1 MMTDPLL
8 CENFKNLFTRKSNI
22 LPTIDENIGKNID
35 NVKKEVVNEEN
46 SDVKK
51 EVVNEENSDVKISC
65 INNNNNNNNKSY
77 QTRLNLAKSIK
88 KLEKYEHTQIY
99 QIIKNEGEKFSKNR
113 RGIFFDLLKFKQST
127 IDNLNKYI
135 LSTDAFRKKSS
146 PLIN

>member
-1 MMTDPLL
+1 MTTDPSL
-8 CENFKNLFTRKSNI
+8 CDDFKNLFTKKLNI
-22 LPTIDENIGKNID
+22 LPTTNENKLNTLPISNENTDSI
-35 NVKKEVVNEEN
+35 KKEVVDDKNN
-46 SDVKK
+46 
-51 EVVNEENSDVKISC
+51 DVKISC
-65 INNNNNNNNKSY
+65 VNNNNDDKSY

-135 LSTDAFRKKSS
+135 LSTDAFRKKKQS
-146 PLIN
+146 LN

>member
-135 LSTDAFRKKSS
+135 LSTDAFRKKKQS
-146 PLIN
+146 LN

>member
-1 MMTDPLL
+1 MTTDPSL
-8 CENFKNLFTRKSNI
+8 CNDFKNLFTKKLNT
-22 LPTIDENIGKNID
+22 LPTTNKNTDTDSIKKVVVDEKN
-35 NVKKEVVNEEN
+35 N
-46 SDVKK
+46 
-51 EVVNEENSDVKISC
+51 DVKISC
-65 INNNNNNNNKSY
+65 VNNNNDKSY

-135 LSTDAFRKKSS
+135 LSTDAFRKKAV
-146 PLIN
+146 P

>member
-1 MMTDPLL
+1 MTTDSLL
-8 CENFKNLFTRKSNI
+8 CKDFKKLFTKKLNT
-22 LPTIDENIGKNID
+22 LPTTNENKLNTLPISNENTDSI
-35 NVKKEVVNEEN
+35 KKEVVDDKNN
-46 SDVKK
+46 
-51 EVVNEENSDVKISC
+51 DVKISC
-65 INNNNNNNNKSY
+65 VNNNNDKSY

-135 LSTDAFRKKSS
+135 LSTDAFRKKAV
-146 PLIN
+146 P

>member
-1 MMTDPLL
+1 MTDPLL

-46 SDVKK
+46 SDVK
-51 EVVNEENSDVKISC
+51 ISC
-65 INNNNNNNNKSY
+65 INNNNNNNKSY

-135 LSTDAFRKKSS
+135 LSTDAFRKKKQS
-146 PLIN
+146 LN

>member
-1 MMTDPLL
+1 MTDPLL
-8 CENFKNLFTRKSNI
+8 CENFKNLFTLKSNT
-22 LPTIDENIGKNID
+22 LPNIDENICKNID

-46 SDVKK
+46 SYVKK

-77 QTRLNLAKSIK
+77 QIRLNLAKSIK

-135 LSTDAFRKKSS
+135 LSTDAFRKKKQS
-146 PLIN
+146 LN

>member
-1 MMTDPLL
+1 MTTDSLL
-8 CENFKNLFTRKSNI
+8 CKDFKKLFTKKLNT
-22 LPTIDENIGKNID
+22 LPTTNENKLNTLPISNENTDSI
-35 NVKKEVVNEEN
+35 KKEVVDDKNN
-46 SDVKK
+46 
-51 EVVNEENSDVKISC
+51 DVKISC
-65 INNNNNNNNKSY
+65 VNNNNDKSY

-135 LSTDAFRKKSS
+135 LSTDAFRKKKQS
-146 PLIN
+146 LN

>member
-1 MMTDPLL
+1 MTTDSLL
-8 CENFKNLFTRKSNI
+8 CKDFKKLFTKKLNT
-22 LPTIDENIGKNID
+22 LPTTNENKLNTLPTTNENTDSI
-35 NVKKEVVNEEN
+35 KKEVVNN
-46 SDVKK
+46 
-51 EVVNEENSDVKISC
+51 NDVKISC
-65 INNNNNNNNKSY
+65 VNNNNDDKSY

-135 LSTDAFRKKSS
+135 LSTDAFRKKAV
-146 PLIN
+146 P

>member
-1 MMTDPLL
+1 MTTDSLL
-8 CENFKNLFTRKSNI
+8 CKDFKKLFTKKLNT
-22 LPTIDENIGKNID
+22 LPTTNKNTDTDSIKKVVVDEKN
-35 NVKKEVVNEEN
+35 N
-46 SDVKK
+46 
-51 EVVNEENSDVKISC
+51 DVKISC
-65 INNNNNNNNKSY
+65 VNNNNDKSY

-135 LSTDAFRKKSS
+135 LSTDAFRKKAV
-146 PLIN
+146 P

>member
-1 MMTDPLL
+1 MTTDPSL
-8 CENFKNLFTRKSNI
+8 CDDFKNLFTKKLNI
-22 LPTIDENIGKNID
+22 LPTTNENKLNTLPISNENTDSI
-35 NVKKEVVNEEN
+35 KKEVVDDKNN
-46 SDVKK
+46 
-51 EVVNEENSDVKISC
+51 DVKILC
-65 INNNNNNNNKSY
+65 VNNNNDKSY

-135 LSTDAFRKKSS
+135 LSTDAFRKKKQS
-146 PLIN
+146 LN

>member
-1 MMTDPLL
+1 MTTDPSL
-8 CENFKNLFTRKSNI
+8 CDDFKNLFTKKLNI
-22 LPTIDENIGKNID
+22 LPTTNENKLNTLPISNENTDSI
-35 NVKKEVVNEEN
+35 KKEVVDDKNN
-46 SDVKK
+46 
-51 EVVNEENSDVKISC
+51 DVKISC
-65 INNNNNNNNKSY
+65 VNNNNDKSY

-135 LSTDAFRKKSS
+135 LSTDAFRKKAG
-146 PLIN
+146 P

>member
-1 MMTDPLL
+1 MTTDPSL
-8 CENFKNLFTRKSNI
+8 CDDFKNLFTKKLNI
-22 LPTIDENIGKNID
+22 LPTTNENKLNTLPISNENTDSI
-35 NVKKEVVNEEN
+35 KKEVVDDKNN
-46 SDVKK
+46 
-51 EVVNEENSDVKISC
+51 DVKISC
-65 INNNNNNNNKSY
+65 VNNNNDKSY

-135 LSTDAFRKKSS
+135 LSTDAFRKKKQS
-146 PLIN
+146 LN

>member
-1 MMTDPLL
+1 MTYPLL
-8 CENFKNLFTRKSNI
+8 CENFKNLFTRKSNT

-65 INNNNNNNNKSY
+65 INNNNNKSY
-77 QTRLNLAKSIK
+77 QIRLNLAKSIK

-135 LSTDAFRKKSS
+135 LSTDAFRKKKQS
-146 PLIN
+146 LN

>member
-1 MMTDPLL
+1 MTTDPSL
-8 CENFKNLFTRKSNI
+8 CDDFKNLFTKKLNI
-22 LPTIDENIGKNID
+22 LPTTNENKLNTLPISNENTDSI
-35 NVKKEVVNEEN
+35 KKEVVDDKNN
-46 SDVKK
+46 
-51 EVVNEENSDVKISC
+51 DVKISC
-65 INNNNNNNNKSY
+65 VNNNNDKSY

-135 LSTDAFRKKSS
+135 LSTDAFRKKAV
-146 PLIN
+146 P